1 MTLPRAMPIMLA
13 VLSITSAACGPVA
26 REERPRVADSLIAV
40 LEAAP
45 KKDPPATVWSYTYKG
60 GLVLYVP
67 PSCCDVPSE
76 LYDTAGT
83 LLCSPDGGFTGKG
96 DGRCPD
102 FFATRT
108 SGKRLWADSR

>member
-1 MTLPRAMPIMLA
+1 MTLIRAMPTLVA
-13 VLSITSAACGPVA
+13 LSIMSVGCGPVA
-26 REERPRVADSLIAV
+26 REERPRVADSLIAA

-45 KKDPPATVWSYTYKG
+45 KKDPPAAVWSYTYKG
-60 GLVLYVP
+60 DLVFYVP

-76 LYDTAGT
+76 LYDSAGT

-102 FFATRT
+102 FFATRNN
-108 SGKRLWADSR
+108 GKRLWADPR